1 MARSRDEELRRKR
14 RKRLIKGLLMG
25 GAAVGVPALANT
37 LVSRHAANLPDATWG
52 TGDRFLW
59 RHGDVAYQR
68 LGDGVPLVLVHSFG
82 AGHSAAEWRHAA
94 EVLTRSFEVFAPD
107 LPGWGQSSQAAERVV
122 PDDELYVSLLQD
134 FLEQVVGQPAVLV
147 AAGLPAAYA
156 VQVAAD
162 RPDRVRAL
170 GLVAPQGLEL
180 YGDEPDIKDA
190 MVHKLL
196 ALPVL
201 GTSALNLF
209 TSRTALAGY
218 LRREVYASPD
228 LVDEA
233 VVDIHYM
240 NSHRPGAHRALA
252 SYLAGY
258 LNHGIREVLPK
269 LEAPCWLAWGRRAV
283 SPPVE
288 AVDLWLQRLPSEPAA
303 ELEIFEQSGI
313 LPHAESPEEFGRKLE
328 GWLLD
333 LGLGKP

>member
-1 MARSRDEELRRKR
+1 
-14 RKRLIKGLLMG
+14 MG

-52 TGDRFLW
+52 SGDRFLW
-59 RHGDVAYQR
+59 RHGDIAYQR
-68 LGDGVPLVLVHSFG
+68 LGEGLPVVLVHSFG
-82 AGHSAAEWRHAA
+82 AGHSSAEWRHAA
-94 EVLTRSFEVFAPD
+94 EVLTRSFEIFAPD
-107 LPGWGQSSQAAERVV
+107 LLGWGQSSRVGQRLV
-122 PDDELYVSLLQD
+122 LNDEVYVSMLRD
-134 FLEQVVGQPAVLV
+134 FLEQVVGRPAVLI

-156 VQVAAD
+156 VQLAVD

-180 YGDEPDIKDA
+180 YGDEPDFKDA
-190 MVHKLL
+190 VMHKLL
-196 ALPVL
+196 DLPIL

-228 LVDEA
+228 LVDDG
-233 VVDIHYM
+233 VIDLHYM

-258 LNHGIREVLPK
+258 LNHGIREVLARI
-269 LEAPCWLAWGRRAV
+269 EAPCWLAWGRRAV

-288 AVDLWLQRLPSEPAA
+288 AADLWLLRLPSSPPA
-303 ELEIFEQSGI
+303 ELEIFEQAGV

-328 GWLLD
+328 TWLLD
-333 LGLGKP
+333 LGLNT